1 MGKQEWLPSIYA
13 GTHSPRSTLSHRGT
27 SFQSLSGRNR
37 QDAMKEEAALQC
49 NYAVDRGDPCRPV
62 PTNRVLPAVPTLR
75 CTSSL
80 QKSLLLPLPSWLE
93 NILPSPIILQIKTR
107 THAWPGAPTLGSCLD
122 DHLLGNLV
130 RNCLIECTQKNATKG
145 TDSLGSTLD
154 EAACEV

>member
-107 THAWPGAPTLGSCLD
+107 THAWPGATTLGSCLD
-122 DHLLGNLV
+122 GHLLGNSGKELS
-130 RNCLIECTQKNATKG
+130 
-145 TDSLGSTLD
+145 D
-154 EAACEV
+154 